1 MDMEVDMVA
10 DGVNDM
16 EVYKIADEVAG
27 MDIEVDKAVDE
38 LDNMVVD
45 IEVVNV
51 SGGELDIRL
60 VDMEVDKVTDEVA
73 DEVADM
79 VVDTE
84 VDKASRQGG

>member
-38 LDNMVVD
+38 LDNMV
-45 IEVVNV
+45 
-51 SGGELDIRL
+51 RW
-60 VDMEVDKVTDEVA
+60 
-73 DEVADM
+73 
-79 VVDTE
+79 
-84 VDKASRQGG
+84 